1 VPTKLPFAIVGLFAL
16 TALLGFSVAA
26 HAFDEPA
33 AFQLDDVEPFRPK
46 QQADEGETRLREAEA
61 MFSAARA
68 LAQAEDFSGA
78 LRMYQRALR
87 YDPQSLPILQ
97 EIVQLAFSLG
107 RPAEAVRYAL
117 KAIDMGTGDPVL
129 LRRLAVQLTSQG
141 DFAGALKLYE
151 KALEMQGDERQ
162 SAAALTLLVE
172 MGELYLANEQ
182 AEEAAKAFAQVRDAI
197 DNPEASG
204 LDKRQRKL
212 LLGDAPHETYQRF
225 AQAFLLAERFD
236 EAEAAFR
243 KSNELRANAALLAYG
258 LAQVQAKRKQPA
270 EAIKA
275 LDDYFATQQDELGT
289 APYELLAEQLEA
301 QGQTD
306 QLLAKLETLRGQQ
319 PDNLSLG
326 YFLADRYLKAERWD
340 EAEKLLTTLMEKKAV
355 AEGFQGLAQ
364 VARRKQQAQQ
374 LFELFGR
381 CVEEGGGL
389 GTFGDELDA
398 IIEDPTL
405 CNQIFA
411 IGRERAQSDEGL
423 LYSQGLGLGLFALEC
438 QNWNAA
444 AEFFPRAIDAKPD
457 DAEALYLQWG
467 FGLLVDDEYA
477 EAADVF
483 QKAVDDQRVARD
495 EPDFYFHLAGAL
507 EMTGRTDEALAAS
520 KKATE
525 LADLHAERLGDKV
538 FRIYPRTAWILYHAK
553 RFDEARTQYEELVK
567 RFDTVRTSSEAREAV
582 RDARFVLSNLC
593 VQQKRL
599 GEAEEWL
606 EQILDEYPEDIGAY
620 NDLGYLWADQNKNLD
635 RALEMIQE
643 AVAAQPDNIAYRDSL
658 GWVLFRLGKYDEAV
672 VELEQAAAGDEPDG
686 VILDHLADCYAKMG
700 RAQEAKATYERAI
713 KALAETEDAETL
725 SATRA
730 KLEQLTR

>member
-1 VPTKLPFAIVGLFAL
+1 VPTTLKRFILVCL
-16 TALLGFSVAA
+16 ALLALWSFSSAA
-26 HAFDEPA
+26 Q
-33 AFQLDDVEPFRPK
+33 AFQDPLELENVEPFRPK
-46 QQADEGETRLREAEA
+46 QTGDDASTRLREAEA

-107 RPAEAVRYAL
+107 RPSEAVRYAL

-141 DFAGALKLYE
+141 DFEGALKLYE
-151 KALEMQGDERQ
+151 KALEMQGEKRDTP
-162 SAAALTLLVE
+162 AALTLLVE

-182 AEEAAKAFAQVRDAI
+182 AEQAANAFAQVRDALE
-197 DNPEASG
+197 NPDAAG

-225 AQAFLLAERFD
+225 AQAFLLADRFD

-243 KSNELRANAALLAYG
+243 KSNELRADAALLAFG
-258 LAQVQAKRKQPA
+258 LAQVQARRKQPA
-270 EAIKA
+270 EALKA
-275 LDDYFATQQDELGT
+275 LDEYFATKQDELGT

-301 QGQTD
+301 AGQFD
-306 QLLAKLETLRGQQ
+306 QLLTKLEALRADQSGS
-319 PDNLSLG
+319 LSLG
-326 YFLADRYLKAERWD
+326 YFLADQYLKAQRWD
-340 EAEKLLTTLMEKKAV
+340 DAEKLFTELMEKKPV

-364 VARRKQQAQQ
+364 VALKKQRAKQ
-374 LFELFGR
+374 LFELFGK

-389 GTFGDELDA
+389 GTFGEVLEA
-398 IIEDPTL
+398 VTKDPTL

-411 IGRERAQSDEGL
+411 TGRERAASEEGI
-423 LYSQGLGLGLFALEC
+423 LYSQALGLGLFALEC
-438 QNWNAA
+438 KNWDAA
-444 AEFFPRAIDAKPD
+444 AEFFPKAIDAKPG
-457 DAEALYLQWG
+457 DAVPVYLQWG
-467 FGLLVDDEYA
+467 FGLLVDDQYA

-483 QKAVDDQRVARD
+483 QKAIDDQRVPKD

-507 EMTGRTDEALAAS
+507 EMTDRTDQALEAS

-553 RFDEARTQYEELVK
+553 RYDEARQSYEELVK
-567 RFDTVRTSSEAREAV
+567 RFDSVRTSSEAREAV

-599 GEAEEWL
+599 DEAEEWL
-606 EQILDEYPEDIGAY
+606 EQILDEYPEDVGAY
-620 NDLGYLWADQNKNLD
+620 NDLGYLWADRNKNLD
-635 RALEMIQE
+635 RALEMIR
-643 AVAAQPDNIAYRDSL
+643 VAIEAQPDNIAYRDSL
-658 GWVLFRLGKYDEAV
+658 GWVLFRLGKYDEAAA
-672 VELEQAAAGDEPDG
+672 ELERATQGDDPDG
-686 VILDHLADCYAKMG
+686 VILDHLADCYAQMG
-700 RAQEAKATYERAI
+700 RTEDAKKTYERAI
-713 KALAETEDAETL
+713 QAMEAKGEAEALA
-725 SATRA
+725 ATRA
-730 KLEQLTR
+730 KLEQLSK